1 MSNVIIQMGANSNI
15 SYNRNYETYISVEEW
30 AEMTNAEKNAV
41 IEEAMWD
48 DIDAAA
54 VDEETGEYLD

>member
-1 MSNVIIQMGANSNI
+1 MSNVIIKMGANSNI
-15 SYNRNYETYISVEEW
+15 TYNNEYDTYISVEEW